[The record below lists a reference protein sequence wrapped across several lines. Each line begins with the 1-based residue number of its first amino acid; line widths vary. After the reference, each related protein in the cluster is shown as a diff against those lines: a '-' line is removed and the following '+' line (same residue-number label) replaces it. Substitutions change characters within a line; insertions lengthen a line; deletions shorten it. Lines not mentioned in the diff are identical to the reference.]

1 MSYPLVYELNT
12 RCWLR
17 ELSQRE
23 GKSIRLGSV
32 PAGEI
37 AHWKERGF
45 SHVWLMGVW
54 EVGERTRADS
64 LASAAL
70 RSAAQEVLPDLR
82 EQDLAGSP
90 YAPAG
95 YRVARELGGEAGL
108 KKFRGQLHA
117 QGLALML
124 DFVPNHVG
132 LDHPWVAEH
141 PEWFVHRA
149 TPAPETFRVV
159 AGTRELWLAHGKD
172 PNFPAWSDTVQ
183 LDYRRPETRAA
194 MIDALANLAARCDAV
209 RCDMAMLL
217 LNAVF
222 LENWKDFALSEPP
235 EATEFWDRAIR
246 TVKEA
251 RPDVLF
257 LAEAYWDLEEALL
270 ALGFDFAYDKQLYDC
285 LVARDYEA
293 AQRRLRSRTPAFI
306 SRSAHFLENHD
317 EPRIASLLS
326 PTEHRAAALLTLGLP
341 GLRLVHEGQ
350 LIGARLRVPVQLAR
364 RPLEPVQ
371 PEIET
376 LYEHLLAALAG
387 SAVGRGEGRVLAP
400 RAAWADNQTWQS
412 FVVIQWA
419 AEPPAFD
426 LVVVN
431 LAPHRG
437 QCYVSL
443 ETPDLAQFNWR
454 MEDVLGEERYERYGD
469 DLANQG
475 LYLDVPAH
483 AAQLFRFRPL

>member
-82 EQDLAGSP
+82 EQELAGSP

-141 PEWFVHRA
+141 PE
-149 TPAPETFRVV
+149 
-159 AGTRELWLAHGKD
+159 
-172 PNFPAWSDTVQ
+172 
-183 LDYRRPETRAA
+183 
-194 MIDALANLAARCDAV
+194 
-209 RCDMAMLL
+209 
-217 LNAVF
+217 
-222 LENWKDFALSEPP
+222 
-235 EATEFWDRAIR
+235 
-246 TVKEA
+246 
-251 RPDVLF
+251 
-257 LAEAYWDLEEALL
+257 
-270 ALGFDFAYDKQLYDC
+270 
-285 LVARDYEA
+285 
-293 AQRRLRSRTPAFI
+293 
-306 SRSAHFLENHD
+306 
-317 EPRIASLLS
+317 
-326 PTEHRAAALLTLGLP
+326 
-341 GLRLVHEGQ
+341 
-350 LIGARLRVPVQLAR
+350 
-364 RPLEPVQ
+364 
-371 PEIET
+371 
-376 LYEHLLAALAG
+376 
-387 SAVGRGEGRVLAP
+387 
-400 RAAWADNQTWQS
+400 
-412 FVVIQWA
+412 
-419 AEPPAFD
+419 
-426 LVVVN
+426 
-431 LAPHRG
+431 
-437 QCYVSL
+437 
-443 ETPDLAQFNWR
+443 
-454 MEDVLGEERYERYGD
+454 
-469 DLANQG
+469 
-475 LYLDVPAH
+475 
-483 AAQLFRFRPL
+483 